1 MLQHGAG
8 LRSLLRL
15 NDAPLCGKTTFCL
28 SIRLLMDV
36 SVVAVPARGS
46 DLGKFDCIAASSAG
60 SLGPPGSLGLPAAPT
75 TSPPQN

>member
-15 NDAPLCGKTTFCL
+15 NDAPLCGKTAFCL

-36 SVVAVPARGS
+36 SVVA
-46 DLGKFDCIAASSAG
+46 LAG
-60 SLGPPGSLGLPAAPT
+60 QGE
-75 TSPPQN
+75 